1 MTAQIEIREGV
12 FHFLPFMVSP
22 AEIHGKRQPSKAIIN
37 ERLKKDRYL

>member
-22 AEIHGKRQPSKAIIN
+22 SEIPGKR
-37 ERLKKDRYL
+37 RLYVSYYK